1 MQLTDE
7 IKHFIASPVMI
18 IVGSR
23 DAANR
28 PSIGR
33 AVGARAPREDC
44 AEVVLSAWQWPETA
58 ANLIANGQAA
68 ITFARP
74 SDYVSYQIKGNVT
87 LRAAGPEDLELSA
100 FYRAAVLEMFSK
112 LGLAAELVRPW
123 LVDRDPVVA
132 SLKVRE
138 LYIQTPGPKAGTAIR
153 AETR

>member
-18 IVGSR
+18 IVGTR

-33 AVGARAPREDC
+33 GLGARALREDC

-74 SDYVSYQIKGNVT
+74 SDYVSYQIKGSVT
-87 LRAAGPEDLELSA
+87 LRAAGPQDLERSA
-100 FYRAAVLEMFSK
+100 LYRAAVLDMFSE

-123 LVDRDPVVA
+123 LVDREPIVA
-132 SLKVRE
+132 SLNVRE
-138 LYIQTPGPKAGTAIR
+138 LYVQTPGPKAGTAVR
-153 AETR
+153 TAT